1 VELHP
6 RTTVGKD
13 AGSIVVFGRAYYKI
27 EIMAA
32 DMSWSMMMSVDMLAI
47 VCHGTI
53 VSASVIVKT
62 SLKSEALV
70 VLNSPSPTTGGSGL
84 FPILSLVLLRL
95 SYITGFI
102 QCVCVWYKRL
112 AHAMIDLGM

>member
-32 DMSWSMMMSVDMLAI
+32 DTSWSMMMSVDMLAI

-84 FPILSLVLLRL
+84 FFPLCFSVCRISPASSSV
-95 SYITGFI
+95 
-102 QCVCVWYKRL
+102 CVCGIN
-112 AHAMIDLGM
+112 A